1 MNIEEVDVAA
11 ALRSAGNRL
20 GHVHFVDSNR
30 RAMGMGH
37 LDPRPVVAALRDIG
51 YGGYLSAEAF
61 PWPDSRAAAAQTIRA
76 FRYVLGV

>member
-1 MNIEEVDVAA
+1 
-11 ALRSAGNRL
+11 
-20 GHVHFVDSNR
+20 
-30 RAMGMGH
+30 MGH

-61 PWPDSRAAAAQTIRA
+61 PWPDSRSAAAQTIRA